1 MICASRLRPANFSLI
16 LTEAFPSFSPI
27 SWPSG
32 TRIALCV
39 SYYGGDFCG
48 WQAQPHLPVATVQ
61 KTLELALSKVAATPV
76 STHCAGRTDTGV
88 HGAAQIVH
96 FDDPV
101 GRSQKAWV
109 MGCNRNLPSTVRVLW
124 ARSVSSDFHA
134 RFSASSRH
142 YRYII
147 SNSAIQ
153 SPHHCGLVSHCRRP
167 LDALAMHDAS
177 QVLLGEHDFSAFRAA
192 QCQAAHPVRQIFGVS
207 VNRVGDFIVLDI
219 EANAFLYHMVRNLV
233 GSLQMVG
240 SGQRSREWIE
250 ELLEGKD
257 RTLGGD
263 TASASGLY
271 LQSIT
276 YPEHFGLP
284 VNSASN
290 SLLLGGS

>member
-1 MICASRLRPANFSLI
+1 MTYVSRQRRANFLLI
-16 LTEAFPSFSPI
+16 LTDVFPSFSPV
-27 SWPSG
+27 SWPPG

-39 SYYGGDFCG
+39 SYHGGEFCG

-61 KTLELALSKVAATPV
+61 KTLEQALSKVAATPI

-88 HGAAQIVH
+88 HGVAQVVH

-109 MGCNRNLPSTVRVLW
+109 MGCNSNLPSTVRVLW
-124 ARSVSSDFHA
+124 AKSVPSDFHA
-134 RFSASSRH
+134 RFSAVSRH
-142 YRYII
+142 YRYVI

-153 SPHHCGLVSHCRRP
+153 SPHHAGLVSHCRKP
-167 LDALAMHDAS
+167 LDAQAMHDAS
-177 QVLLGEHDFSAFRAA
+177 QALLGEHDFSAFRAA
-192 QCQAAHPVRQIFGVS
+192 QCQATHPIREILGVRVK
-207 VNRVGDFIVLDI
+207 RVENFVILDI

-240 SGQRSREWIE
+240 LGLRSREWIA
-250 ELLEGKD
+250 ELLSGKD

-263 TASASGLY
+263 TAGPSGLY

-276 YPEHFGLP
+276 YPERFGLP
-284 VNSASN
+284 VHQASN
-290 SLLLGGS
+290 SLFLGGG

>member
-1 MICASRLRPANFSLI
+1 MICASRQRPANFSLI
-16 LTEAFPSFSPI
+16 LTEAFPSFSSV

-39 SYYGGDFCG
+39 SYYGGEFCG

-61 KTLELALSKVAATPV
+61 NTLEQALSKIAATRV

-88 HGAAQIVH
+88 HGVAQVVH

-134 RFSASSRH
+134 RFSAASRH
-142 YRYII
+142 YRYVI
-147 SNSAIQ
+147 SNSAIL
-153 SPHHCGLVSHCRRP
+153 SPHHCGLVSHCRKP
-167 LDALAMHDAS
+167 LDVQAMQDAS

-192 QCQAAHPVRQIFGVS
+192 QCQAAHPVREIFGVS
-207 VNRVGDFIVLDI
+207 VKRIGDFVVLDI

-240 SGQRSREWIE
+240 VGQRPREWIAQ
-250 ELLEGKD
+250 LLEGKD

-271 LQSIT
+271 LQSIA

-284 VNSASN
+284 VNQAPN
-290 SLLLGGS
+290 SLFLGGS

>member
-1 MICASRLRPANFSLI
+1 M
-16 LTEAFPSFSPI
+16 
-27 SWPSG
+27 
-32 TRIALCV
+32 
-39 SYYGGDFCG
+39 
-48 WQAQPHLPVATVQ
+48 ATVQ
-61 KTLELALSKVAATPV
+61 KTLEQALSKVAATPV

-207 VNRVGDFIVLDI
+207 VNRFGDFIVLDI

-250 ELLEGKD
+250 ELLKGKIE
-257 RTLGGD
+257 RWAGTQPALAGF
-263 TASASGLY
+263 
-271 LQSIT
+271 T
-276 YPEHFGLP
+276 YNQLP
-284 VNSASN
+284 IPSN
-290 SLLLGGS
+290 SVYP

>member
-1 MICASRLRPANFSLI
+1 
-16 LTEAFPSFSPI
+16 
-27 SWPSG
+27 
-32 TRIALCV
+32 LCV

-61 KTLELALSKVAATPV
+61 KTLEQALSKVAATPV

-207 VNRVGDFIVLDI
+207 VNRFGDFIVLDI

-250 ELLEGKD
+250 ELLKGKD

-276 YPEHFGLP
+276 YPEQFGLP